1 MSTYGVCVSS
11 EVEGGVLSFSLDR
24 LGGTEGG
31 GLPLESLHPYGFRSA
46 PHDADVSAEGE
57 VGKGAGLLVCSHGG
71 GDEGAVPLQDPRVE
85 VPDHGKGGCV
95 MYGGPAG
102 GAVSSVM
109 IAGSDG
115 KVRVSA
121 PETIVGED
129 AGAKTLVISDVLMQW
144 ITGTLL
150 PALAANAG
158 TPIIIS
164 PPASLATTKL
174 RAQ

>member
-1 MSTYGVCVSS
+1 MSTLSTAVVS
-11 EVEGGVLSFSLDR
+11 EVKDGLLRFGTDP

-31 GLPLESLHPYGFRSA
+31 KLPLESIHPYGFRSA
-46 PHDADVSAEGE
+46 PHDADASTEGE
-57 VGKGAGLLVCSHGG
+57 TGKGAYLLVCSYGG
-71 GDEGAVPLQDPRVE
+71 GDEWAVPTQDPRVE
-85 VPDHGKGGCV
+85 VPDHGKGGSV

-109 IAGSDG
+109 IGGSDG

-129 AGAKTLVISDVLMQW
+129 AAAKTLVQADLLMNW
-144 ITGTLL
+144 ITSILL
-150 PALAANAG
+150 PALANNAG

-174 RAQ
+174 RAE

>member
-1 MSTYGVCVSS
+1 MSTHGVCATS
-11 EVEGGVLSFSLDR
+11 EVKDGVLSFGLDR
-24 LGGTEGG
+24 LGGAKGG
-31 GLPLESLHPYGFRSA
+31 GLLAESLHPYGFRSA
-46 PHDADVSAEGE
+46 PHDAEVSEEGE
-57 VGKGAGLLVCSHGG
+57 IGKGAGLLICSHGG

-109 IAGSDG
+109 VAGSDG

-121 PETIVGED
+121 PETVVGED
-129 AGAKTLVISDVLMQW
+129 AAAKTLVVSDLLMNW
-144 ITGTLL
+144 ITSILL

-174 RAQ
+174 RAE